1 MVRIKVLFL
10 GGVGN
15 VTQDMCRGGSLGS
28 AEMRHNFQKMKEQ
41 QGAPESQ
48 GFPQPEFLGGA
59 ERRSINLEKVPEIAT
74 IVLEVPANHKSQ
86 NHPY

>member
-15 VTQDMCRGGSLGS
+15 VTQYMWRGGRLGS
-28 AEMRHNFQKMKEQ
+28 TETRHTFQKMKE
-41 QGAPESQ
+41 SQ
-48 GFPQPEFLGGA
+48 GFSQPEFLGGA
-59 ERRSINLEKVPEIAT
+59 ERRSINLEKVPDIAT
-74 IVLEVPANHKSQ
+74 IVLEVPANYKSQ